1 MSISFSFNLYSHPQG
16 GGSKETSLSEEVS
29 PDNIELVLDEAGAS
43 RRRRQE
49 SQSENNNNNEAG
61 AAASSNS
68 GDFDS
73 AHNLSSIKLHSS
85 DYSSSL
91 TDSNS
96 FPSRKSSDGQE
107 EMVDS
112 AIVLSGSSYLE
123 DSAVLKVVE
132 TAPGVKS
139 NNVAAK

>member
-1 MSISFSFNLYSHPQG
+1 M
-16 GGSKETSLSEEVS
+16 
-29 PDNIELVLDEAGAS
+29 LDEAGAS

-49 SQSENNNNNEAG
+49 SQSENNSNEAA

>member
-49 SQSENNNNNEAG
+49 SQSENNSNEAA